1 MRRSENSHVLP
12 FGITALELAVVTF
25 ISAFFGIAAVVGGS
39 KFVRTRFLAAFA
51 FGVYL
56 WYFTDTLGGANYLN
70 VNGGLAFS
78 VELGLAVVLFALGLG
93 AFFAFD
99 GKVFALGD
107 LTPKYGMMISALVA
121 VALGLHGAGEGTDF
135 GYTAAQTPSSLL
147 LGAFGGLYAGASW
160 VLHKM
165 LEPTIIAVCYVA
177 YAGTGAKK
185 GMDKVVDA
193 LTLAGLFVI
202 PVVVGSV
209 LGYYTSFD
217 HSYIFALG
225 LGASVYAA
233 ARITRPMFSLDG
245 AAQSGLSVRMS
256 VAVLIGFLLIFT
268 AALLHS

>member
-1 MRRSENSHVLP
+1 MRQPENSLVLP

-25 ISAFFGIAAVVGGS
+25 ISAFFGILILVGGS
-39 KFVRTRFLAAFA
+39 KFFKTRFLAAFA

-78 VELGLAVVLFALGLG
+78 VELVLAVVLFTVGLL
-93 AFFAFD
+93 AFFALD
-99 GKVFALGD
+99 GKVFAPGEQA
-107 LTPKYGMMISALVA
+107 PKYGMMISALVA
-121 VALGLHGAGEGTDF
+121 IALGLHGAGEGADF

-147 LGAFGGLYAGASW
+147 LGAFGGINAGASW

-165 LEPTIIAVCYVA
+165 LEPTIIAACCVA
-177 YAGTGAKK
+177 FAGVGTKK
-185 GMDKVVDA
+185 KMDKVIDA
-193 LTLAGLFVI
+193 LTLAAIFVM

-225 LGASVYAA
+225 LGASIYAA
-233 ARITRPMFSLDG
+233 TRVARPMFLADG
-245 AAQSGLSVRMS
+245 ADQSWLSVKMS
-256 VAVLIGFLLIFT
+256 VAALIGFLMIFM